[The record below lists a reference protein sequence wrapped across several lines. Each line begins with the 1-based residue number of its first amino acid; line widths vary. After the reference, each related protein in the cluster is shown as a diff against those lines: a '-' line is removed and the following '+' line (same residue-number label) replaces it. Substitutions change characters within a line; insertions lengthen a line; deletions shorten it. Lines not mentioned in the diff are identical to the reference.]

1 MPFFYN
7 LTLEKVLM
15 LCPDLTRQVVL
26 EMALWVDVVGHL
38 SNDMRALGMSPTR
51 TLLEGGDMMSA
62 RLRQVAVQSDEA
74 RAVIRSIRVAVNISV
89 VIN

>member
-1 MPFFYN
+1 
-7 LTLEKVLM
+7 M
-15 LCPDLTRQVVL
+15 LCPDLSRGVVL
-26 EMALWVDVVGHL
+26 ELALWVDVVGHL

-62 RLRQVAVQSDEA
+62 RLWQLAVQSDEA
-74 RAVIRSIRVAVNISV
+74 RAVIRAIRVAVHISV